1 MREMSPQQVSEYL
14 QEKNNKPLLLDVREP
29 WEYDVCRID
38 GSQLLPMQSIPH
50 SLDCLDPKADTIVI
64 CHHGVRSKMVARFL
78 EEAQFENIINLTGGV
93 NAWAQSVDLSMPRY

>member
-50 SLDCLDPKADTIVI
+50 SLDRLDPKADTIVI